1 MAKRRYDF
9 DESKVQ
15 RYLAEGR
22 GVGQLASYKPWLTVH
37 DVPSSGRV
45 SRIQG
50 WHTGRIHHLL
60 SDGET
65 GLFLLFDWE
74 DAVAD
79 IREQFPLDRDVTRQ
93 IAVEIG
99 VPHPHDNHTQTD
111 LVMTTDFLI
120 DAVIGGKACLL
131 ARTFK
136 RVEDLDD
143 ERTIAKFEIERRYW
157 AKNGVDWGI
166 VTDAE
171 LPAERI
177 QNLHW
182 LHSMRSLEGAETSYA
197 GYWED
202 RINTFCSHLAAAAEM
217 SIKGYCRWL
226 EQTLGFQ
233 SGEGL
238 TVIRYLLAN
247 KRLYMDL
254 DRKFDPLAKVTS
266 LDLVQS
272 VQPDLPRSA

>member
-9 DESKVQ
+9 DEPKIQ

-22 GVGQLASYKPWLTVH
+22 GTGQVASYQPWLTIQ

-65 GLFLLFDWE
+65 GLFLLLDWE
-74 DAVAD
+74 DAVTD
-79 IREQFPLDRDVTRQ
+79 IREQFPLDRDITRE
-93 IAVEIG
+93 IATEIG
-99 VPHPHDNHTQTD
+99 VPHPRDNHTQTD
-111 LVMTTDFLI
+111 LVMTTDFLV
-120 DAVIGGKACLL
+120 DMAVDGQPRLL

-136 RVEDLDD
+136 RMEDLDD

-157 AKNGVDWGI
+157 AKSGGDWGI

-182 LHSMRSLEGAETSYA
+182 LHSMRSLDGTEVPYD
-197 GYWED
+197 GYWDD
-202 RINTFCSHLAAAAEM
+202 RIHAFCAHLGAAGEM
-217 SIKGYCRWL
+217 SIKAYCRWL
-226 EQTLGFQ
+226 EQTRGFE

-238 TVIRYLLAN
+238 TVIRHLLAN
-247 KRLYMDL
+247 KRIRMDM
-254 DRKFDPLAKVTS
+254 DRKFDSLARMTS
-266 LDLVQS
+266 LELADPTQTDVS
-272 VQPDLPRSA
+272 RSA

>member
-22 GVGQLASYKPWLTVH
+22 GVGTLASYKPWLTVH

-50 WHTGRIHHLL
+50 WHSGRIHHLL

-99 VPHPHDNHTQTD
+99 RPHPHDNHTQTD

-120 DAVIGGKACLL
+120 DAVIDGKACLL

-157 AKNGVDWGI
+157 ARSGVDWGI

-171 LPAERI
+171 LPVERV

-182 LHSMRSLEGAETSYA
+182 LHSMRSLEGTETPYA

-202 RINTFCSHLAAAAEM
+202 RISTFCSHLAAAAEM

-254 DRKFDPLAKVTS
+254 DHKFDPLAKMTS
-266 LDLVQS
+266 LELALS
-272 VQPDLPRSA
+272 AQPDLPRSA

>member
-9 DESKVQ
+9 DEPKIQ

-22 GVGQLASYKPWLTVH
+22 GAGQLASYQPWLTVH

-65 GLFLLFDWE
+65 GLFLMLDWE
-74 DAVAD
+74 DSVAD

-99 VPHPHDNHTQTD
+99 VPHPRDNHTQTD
-111 LVMTTDFLI
+111 LVMTTDFLVDVVI
-120 DAVIGGKACLL
+120 DGKTHLL

-157 AKNGVDWGI
+157 TRKGVDWGI

-171 LPAERI
+171 LSAERI

-182 LHSMRSLEGAETSYA
+182 LHSMRSLDGTQVPYD
-197 GYWED
+197 GYWDD
-202 RINTFCSHLAAAAEM
+202 RIDTFCTHLAAAGEM

-247 KRLYMDL
+247 KRLFMNL
-254 DRKFDPLAKVTS
+254 DRKFDPLDKMTS
-266 LDLVQS
+266 LELVQS